1 MFIKYSPTPVACIP
15 KPKFSSPSFRM
26 LDWATIITF
35 IAVSCVLVLQSV
47 RMTRK
52 SMHDGGVIVITG
64 GSSGIGLAY
73 AEAVV
78 KHHSPKRIVLL
89 ARNAKTLSEAQS
101 KVMGAVDCSDTKV
114 DVMTCDV
121 SNEKECEVVA
131 RKLGDV
137 TVLVN
142 CAGISYPSE
151 LENLKSSEIQTM
163 INTNLLGSIYLTRC
177 LVSGMKERKSGA
189 IVFVASQ
196 AAQCGL
202 YGYSVY
208 SATKFAIRG
217 LAEALQMEV
226 EPFGVSV
233 CVTYPPDTNT
243 EAYARENEHKP
254 TATKLMSESGLIE
267 PEKVADIMRQGIE
280 RRDFSIWSNFDGFM
294 LTQLTCGFAPANSL
308 WHLLYQIPLM
318 SIMRLVSA
326 GYRMHFR
333 SIVRRCVGSAK

>member
-1 MFIKYSPTPVACIP
+1 MHSQNRFFFAD
-15 KPKFSSPSFRM
+15 SFHM

-35 IAVSCVLVLQSV
+35 IAVASVVIIQSV
-47 RMTRK
+47 RMGRK
-52 SMHDGGVIVITG
+52 SIHDGGVVVITG
-64 GSSGIGLAY
+64 GSSGIGLSY
-73 AEAVV
+73 AQSVAQ
-78 KHHSPKRIVLL
+78 KHSPKRIVLL
-89 ARNAKTLSEAQS
+89 ARNAKTLTDAQA
-101 KVMGAVDCSDTKV
+101 KVMSIRGSKDTQV

-163 INTNLLGSIYLTRC
+163 INTNLIGSIFLTRF
-177 LVSGMKERKSGA
+177 LVPSMKERKSGI

-226 EPFGVSV
+226 EPFGISVSV
-233 CVTYPPDTNT
+233 AYPPDTNT

-254 TATKLMSESGLIE
+254 EATRQMSENGLME
-267 PEKVADIMRQGIE
+267 PGEVADIMRRGIE
-280 RRDFSIWSNFDGFM
+280 RRDFSIWFNFDGFM
-294 LTQLTCGFAPANSL
+294 LTQLTCGFSPANSF
-308 WHLLYQIPLM
+308 WHLIYQIPLM
-318 SIMRLVSA
+318 SLMRIVSA
-326 GYRMHFR
+326 IYRVYFR
-333 SIVRRCVGSAK
+333 SIVRNCVAKKK